1 MVSSLDLA
9 DVGTLVMVMTVPI
22 CMMVSVARVFV
33 NVRDFFG
40 GDVIMRVSV
49 VRDEGAACLIAS
61 ELDLICVDLM
71 ERGSHRVI
79 TNLDHGAVRR
89 HSSSGQL
96 GVHISGRLYVSSS
109 HVQLHSMC
117 AFRFLV
123 SIRVA
128 VRVTVILL
136 VMLGI
141 RIINASVRFLVRLL
155 DRGLVIVVM
164 IGAAARLL
172 RTARIAASARGRDVP
187 GELGLGAGEELRARF
202 GHLRRKG
209 KLLAEEHQSISVLVQ
224 ILLLIAANAHNM
236 IHCARARDHLLIVIF
251 HKLPDIGIIFDLN
264 VDLGVLDPIL
274 DDVGIIDEV
283 SDRSLEGFEGDHYL
297 SLLLCSLLII
307 ILIPNLPVLSESIH
321 LSVKIG
327 SWQSLAVFLLIIS
340 LSMSLSNIKA
350 WLAIEVIVKRQL
362 LSLNIESASDRGE

>member
-71 ERGSHRVI
+71 ERGGHRVI
-79 TNLDHGAVRR
+79 TDLDHGAVRR